1 MVRQRNIFQAK
12 PKTKVKENVTWFNI
26 YAFAQA
32 EIQSTIE
39 FLALISVLFLHRK
52 LLFTL
57 LMYIFISNVKQT
69 DNNVLF

>member
-12 PKTKVKENVTWFNI
+12 PKTKVNEIVTWFNI